1 MKPLINSIEF
11 YFYQYLTILNFNLI
25 YSTTTYILF
34 FYSLSCFKSS
44 YKYFSLNVLS
54 DISKYSRNT
63 SSFIRFLCNI
73 SYLDISVWKIKR
85 ISNFY

>member
-34 FYSLSCFKSS
+34 FIHYH
-44 YKYFSLNVLS
+44 VLKVL
-54 DISKYSRNT
+54 I
-63 SSFIRFLCNI
+63 NI
-73 SYLDISVWKIKR
+73 SL
-85 ISNFY
+85 